1 MDLKQSVHS
10 PSRALRFAMLGL
22 LAFSLAACGSGGSG
36 EPIKPETDPGPK
48 TETNV
53 DGIITPLPTLEV
65 QPEEV
70 RASSLPAIGPNQ
82 TRSSDGLWLEPQPW
96 PVISIHATLLP
107 PKNLGPSS
115 VLTWGW
121 NSPYLKANE
130 GITFVDEY
138 TPSTG
143 SHTPTQMKSGTNGD
157 MFGNGHAFTEE
168 GDLFMAGGSQPYN
181 ALGHWVAMNDVFKR
195 TSGGTW
201 SILPKMS
208 LERWYPTVT
217 LLPNGEMLVSSGIKV
232 QSEGANIPLS
242 EIYQKDGKWRS
253 LTGATDKFPALYPW
267 LHVMPDGR
275 VFNSGPQREMAIL
288 ETNGAG
294 SWTNIKKERDDT
306 NRGYGSSVMFTEG
319 KVLVMGGGYAS
330 QTTTIVDVRTGSST
344 PTGSMHFGRRNLNAM
359 VLPDGDV
366 LVIGGNAGGGNSDGD
381 PAYPAELWNATTG
394 EWTVLSSQSQI
405 RNYHSTALLLP
416 SGAIISTGGFNTP
429 GEKTAEMFLPPYLF
443 NPNGSLRTLENG
455 TRPLAYT
462 TKHEI
467 TYGEKFTVYLKS
479 AKSIK
484 MLSLLSP
491 GSTTHAFD
499 MSQRRLELKFVKA
512 SANTLT
518 VTAPE
523 NVNLAL
529 RGNYM
534 LFAVDSDGVPSSA
547 QWLKLK

>member
-1 MDLKQSVHS
+1 LTASS
-10 PSRALRFAMLGL
+10 L
-22 LAFSLAACGSGGSG
+22 LALSLMACGSDAKTTP
-36 EPIKPETDPGPK
+36 EPGVNIED
-48 TETNV
+48 V
-53 DGIITPLPTLEV
+53 LTPLPTLET
-65 QPEEV
+65 QPEV
-70 RASSLPAIGPNQ
+70 VNASALPAFEANQ
-82 TRSSDGLWLEPQPW
+82 NRANNGLWLKPQVW

-107 PKNLGPSS
+107 PRDAQHHSS

-121 NSPYLKANE
+121 NSPYVKANE
-130 GITFVDEY
+130 GTTFVDEF
-138 TPSTG
+138 SLDTG
-143 SHTPTQMKSGTNGD
+143 LHTPTQMKSGTNGD

-168 GDLFMAGGSQPYN
+168 GDLFMAGGAQPYDAKGN
-181 ALGHWVAMNDVFKR
+181 WPGIADVFKR
-195 TSGGTW
+195 SSNGTW

-217 LLPNGEMLVSSGIKV
+217 LLPNGQMLVSSGTKLQNNGV
-232 QSEGANIPLS
+232 NLRLS
-242 EIYQKDGKWRS
+242 EVYQKDGTWRA
-253 LTGATDKFPALYPW
+253 LTGATSKYPALYPW
-267 LHVMPDGR
+267 LHVMADGR

-288 ETNGAG
+288 ETGGAG
-294 SWTNIKKERDDT
+294 SWTDIGAERDDT

-319 KVLVMGGGYAS
+319 KVLVMGGGFAS
-330 QTTTIVDVRTGSST
+330 KSAVIVDVMTGSST

-359 VLPDGDV
+359 VLPDGNV
-366 LVIGGNAGGGNSDGD
+366 LVIGGNSGSGNSDGD

-394 EWTVLSSQSQI
+394 EWTVLSSQTEI

-416 SGAIISTGGFNTP
+416 SGAVISMGGFNTP
-429 GEKTAEMFLPPYLF
+429 GQKTAEVFLPPYLF
-443 NPNGSLRTLENG
+443 NPDGSLRTLEND

-462 TKHEI
+462 TTHEI
-467 TYGEKFTVYLKS
+467 GYGEKFTMYLKS
-479 AKSIK
+479 AKPIK

-512 SANTLT
+512 SANTLS
-518 VTAPE
+518 VTAPA

>member
-1 MDLKQSVHS
+1 VFSS
-10 PSRALRFAMLGL
+10 SRAFRGITVGL
-22 LAFSLAACGSGGSG
+22 LAWTLVACGSNS
-36 EPIKPETDPGPK
+36 PSDTIKPIPDPIVDET
-48 TETNV
+48 
-53 DGIITPLPTLEV
+53 ITPLPTLET
-65 QPEEV
+65 QPEV
-70 RASSLPAIGPNQ
+70 VNASALPAFEANQ
-82 TRSSDGLWLEPQPW
+82 NRANNGLWLKPQVW

-107 PKNLGPSS
+107 PRDAQHHSS

-121 NSPYLKANE
+121 NSPYVKANE
-130 GITFVDEY
+130 GTTFVDEF
-138 TPSTG
+138 SLDTG
-143 SHTPTQMKSGTNGD
+143 LHTPTQMKSGTNGD

-168 GDLFMAGGSQPYN
+168 GDLFMAGGAQPYDAKN
-181 ALGHWVAMNDVFKR
+181 NWPGIADVFKR
-195 TSGGTW
+195 SSSGTW

-217 LLPNGEMLVSSGIKV
+217 LLPNGEMLVSSGTKLQNNGV
-232 QSEGANIPLS
+232 NLRLS
-242 EIYQKDGKWRS
+242 EVYQKDGTWRA
-253 LTGATDKFPALYPW
+253 LTGATSKYPALYPW
-267 LHVMPDGR
+267 LHVMADGR

-288 ETNGAG
+288 ETGGAG
-294 SWTNIKKERDDT
+294 SWTDIGAERDDT

-319 KVLVMGGGYAS
+319 KVLVMGGGFAS
-330 QTTTIVDVRTGSST
+330 KSAVIVDVMTGSST

-359 VLPDGDV
+359 VLPDGNV
-366 LVIGGNAGGGNSDGD
+366 LVIGGNSGSGNSDGD

-394 EWTVLSSQSQI
+394 EWTVLSSQTEI

-416 SGAIISTGGFNTP
+416 SGAVISMGGFNTP
-429 GEKTAEMFLPPYLF
+429 GQKTAEVFLPPYLF
-443 NPNGSLRTLENG
+443 NPDGSLRTLEND

-462 TKHEI
+462 TTHEI
-467 TYGEKFTVYLKS
+467 GYGEKFTMYLKS
-479 AKSIK
+479 AKPIK

-512 SANTLT
+512 SANTLS
-518 VTAPE
+518 VTAPA